1 MEEIIKIH
9 ELEKCGI
16 TKEWIHNE
24 GFDVLDSYKEDY
36 ATDILR
42 YWILYS
48 KIVIYLH
55 DYGCPDNISTLRLI
69 KVDDTYYCNM
79 NSVGIINEKHIFI
92 SLYIGSRFSLGF
104 LKDNN
109 LYLSSFGLECI
120 LNHSEFKKEKS
131 KKTFDTYLMTDN
143 SGLIKIGKSFD
154 VTKRLKDF
162 NNSNS
167 TISLIAY
174 LKRDIESELHS
185 RFRIF
190 NVKGEWF
197 NLSSDQMLDL
207 ISEYNFTFY
216 AKRR

>member
-1 MEEIIKIH
+1 MNEQVDFSI
-9 ELEKCGI
+9 LEKVGI
-16 TKEWIHNE
+16 TKEWVFNE
-24 GFDVLDSYKEDY
+24 GFVVLDSYEKEY
-36 ATDILR
+36 ATDMLK
-42 YWILYS
+42 YWILYA

-55 DYGCPDNISTLRLI
+55 DYGCSDRISTIRII
-69 KVDDTYYCNM
+69 KADDTYYCNM
-79 NSVGIINEKHIFI
+79 NSIGIVNERHIFV

-120 LNHSEFKKEKS
+120 LNHNEFKKEKI
-131 KKTFDTYLMTDN
+131 KKNFATYLMTDN

-154 VTKRLKDF
+154 VLRRVKDF
-162 NNSNS
+162 QNGNS

-174 LKRDIESELHS
+174 LKKDIESELHN
-185 RFRIF
+185 RFRVF

-197 NLSSDQMLDL
+197 NLSPDQILDL

-216 AKRR
+216 AKRG